1 MFDNVNDAIAY
12 IESKRSKRTIEQFK
26 KTLDKCNIN
35 VKQKNMIHIAGTNG
49 KGSTV
54 NYLRSILNAHGYKVG
69 TFTSPYLVCHNDRIR
84 VDDMPISDDDL
95 LKYINNYYDVIEED
109 GLSMFEIDVLIMLTY
124 FDSLDLDYRIIET
137 GIGGLRDKTNVI
149 EPILSVI
156 TNVGMDHMEL
166 LGEDVFEI
174 LNEKMGIIK
183 EGHMFVTSESNGVLL
198 SRLQDYCDLK
208 GAMMYVVPEYQVMS
222 YPFQF
227 FYRDMSFTLENQGI
241 YQVANARLA
250 LTIAS
255 KLIVLNS
262 SVTQKAV
269 ENACWKGR
277 FETLK
282 YHDVDVDIDGAHN
295 VPGIMAL
302 LQTLKIKKNKDVAII
317 FSSLKDKATDE
328 MLSLMLDEGHTV
340 YLTSFNDDRALDLSM
355 YQSKGNLIVVN
366 DFKEALKSAYLKKEH
381 LVVTGSLHFISYV
394 RKYLTQ
400 EKH

>member
-1 MFDNVNDAIAY
+1 MFDNVNEAIAY

-149 EPILSVI
+149 EPILSAI

-183 EGHMFVTSESNGVLL
+183 EGCMFVTSESNGTLL
-198 SRLQDYCDLK
+198 SRLQDRCDLK

-241 YQVANARLA
+241 YQVSNARLA

-255 KLIVLNS
+255 KLIVLNPT
-262 SVTQKAV
+262 VTQKAV
-269 ENACWKGR
+269 ENTCWKGR
-277 FETLK
+277 YETLK

-302 LQTLKIKKNKDVAII
+302 LQTIKIKKNKDVAII
-317 FSSLKDKATDE
+317 FSSLKDKSTDE

-381 LVVTGSLHFISYV
+381 IVVTGSLHFISYV